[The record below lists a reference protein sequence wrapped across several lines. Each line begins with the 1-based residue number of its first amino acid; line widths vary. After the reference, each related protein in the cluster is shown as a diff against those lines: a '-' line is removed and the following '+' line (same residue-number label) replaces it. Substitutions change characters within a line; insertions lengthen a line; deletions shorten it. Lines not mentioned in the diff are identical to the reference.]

1 MLEQCCNCSKQ
12 CRNNVATLCCAKN
25 RRKSTMKNLWQ
36 TAADEFYHT
45 GFSAGGPFSPPACR
59 IPGKRGL
66 CQHEI
71 NHRKHLWR
79 NFFGRLDIVFW
90 SRILPFFIHSH
101 FKRLMMK
108 KQFMRNIQKRTKECQ
123 LRFIFIFLISI
134 FFKNIYF
141 LVLFRLSAVCQCF
154 SLLIYH
160 FNKTIS
166 ELFQP
171 PYVNV
176 RNMRKVNF
184 LNWYQCF
191 F

>member
-1 MLEQCCNCSKQ
+1 
-12 CRNNVATLCCAKN
+12 
-25 RRKSTMKNLWQ
+25 
-36 TAADEFYHT
+36 
-45 GFSAGGPFSPPACR
+45 
-59 IPGKRGL
+59 
-66 CQHEI
+66 
-71 NHRKHLWR
+71 
-79 NFFGRLDIVFW
+79 
-90 SRILPFFIHSH
+90 
-101 FKRLMMK
+101 MMK

-134 FFKNIYF
+134 FLKNIYF